1 MFLFFFFP
9 ETFETVIRQ
18 AENYTISLF
27 RTTYR
32 NMAAEASTAV
42 KELFTDIG
50 LFVLNSELSIE
61 ESVHRFFDALF
72 PLVYNHLINP
82 GLTDIAVDYSECLR
96 MARKDLSPFG
106 SIPKISVSQMVKS
119 LVPSRIFL
127 QALNL
132 GIEVINTTDHL
143 QYTKECHRALLK
155 MQYCPHCQGLTQS
168 KPCMGYCL
176 NVIRGCL
183 ASMVEIDP
191 HWREYIRSLEQLS
204 NKMQETFDIEKVL
217 LNFHSLVNEAVMLAQ
232 KNGPKLSVQVN
243 KVCGHPSR
251 KAGQSSDQVLDTSK
265 EKILPKVTRPD
276 TEETL
281 SSKRNE
287 FIDSLRLYRTFYGAV
302 ADQLCASELAAP
314 DGLSCWNGVDLVKR

>member
-1 MFLFFFFP
+1 
-9 ETFETVIRQ
+9 
-18 AENYTISLF
+18 
-27 RTTYR
+27 
-32 NMAAEASTAV
+32 MAAEASTAV

-61 ESVHRFFDALF
+61 ESLHRFFDGLF

-106 SIPKISVSQMVKS
+106 IIPKISVGHMVKS

-217 LNFHSLVNEAVMLAQ
+217 LNFDSLVNEAVMLAQ

-251 KAGQSSDQVLDTSK
+251 KAEQSSDQVLDTSK
-265 EKILPKVTRPD
+265 EQILPKVTRPD

-281 SSKRNE
+281 TSKRNE